1 MQYWQSNAISSVVD
15 RLWELKMPEPKDLVI
30 PILREMRKAIDERF
44 DGVDAQFKQVNQ
56 TLEKIDARQ
65 KNFSNALTADTMMSK
80 FMAGDFE
87 ERIEAL
93 EKKVDQILKI
103 KS

>member
-65 KNFSNALTADTMMSK
+65 KTLATRSLPT
-80 FMAGDFE
+80 
-87 ERIEAL
+87 
-93 EKKVDQILKI
+93 Q
-103 KS
+103 

>member
-1 MQYWQSNAISSVVD
+1 MA
-15 RLWELKMPEPKDLVI
+15 EPKDLVV
-30 PILREMRKAIDERF
+30 PMVKEMRKEIGERF
-44 DGVDAQFKQVNQ
+44 DGVDAR
-56 TLEKIDARQ
+56 LEKIETTQ
-65 KNFSNALTADTMMSK
+65 KSFRNALTADTMMSK
-80 FMAGDFE
+80 FMVGDFE